1 MRLKIL
7 FSLCLI
13 TLLGLP
19 SIQVSGQKV
28 RYSAWNAA
36 AAPVVDGVGDDA
48 CWNPGEWGF
57 IDEQWFSNRSVPDST
72 DFYGR
77 YKVVWTPEKLYL
89 LLEITDD
96 VLNDN
101 ITDPLN
107 NYWEDDCLEVFI
119 DEDKS
124 GGDHKCCP
132 QAYNAFAY
140 HVSPVTYDA
149 VDLSDDGDF
158 VPKLFNEHVNIA
170 VKSAGSMHIIEI
182 AITVFDNTFNE
193 DHLNTPVIL
202 TKGKLMGFSIAYCDD
217 DGDGR
222 EDFMA
227 TQPGGL
233 DSWMN
238 ADLFGE
244 LLLLSS
250 VTSASLEIMPEII
263 VYPNPGEKLLHIQ
276 TFIGGS
282 KYFQLFNSQGI
293 QVQSGYTGNA
303 RDSDSI
309 ALMELPFGLYYLC
322 LMQNGKRITSKVM
335 INSQ

>member
-7 FSLCLI
+7 FSFY
-13 TLLGLP
+13 LLELTGLTP
-19 SIQVSGQKV
+19 LEVSGQKV

-36 AAPVVDGVGDDA
+36 TAPVIDGVGDEA
-48 CWNPGEWGF
+48 CWNPGEWGL
-57 IDEQWFSNRSVPDST
+57 IDEQWFSNRPVSDSA

-77 YKVVWTPEKLYL
+77 YKVVWTSEKLYL

-96 VLNDN
+96 VLNED

-124 GGDHKCCP
+124 GGDHKCCA

-140 HVSPVTYDA
+140 HISPVTYDA

-158 VPKLFNEHVNIA
+158 VPKLFNEHVSIA
-170 VKSAGSMHIIEI
+170 VRSAGSLHTIEV
-182 AITVFDNTFNE
+182 AIKIYDNTFNE
-193 DHLNTPVIL
+193 NHSNTPVTL

-217 DGDGR
+217 DGNGR

-227 TQPGGL
+227 TQSGGL

-250 VTSASLEIMPEII
+250 VTSVSLETMPGII

-276 TFIGGS
+276 TLIGGS

-293 QVQSGYTGNA
+293 QVQSGFTGNA
-303 RDSDSI
+303 RESDSI
-309 ALMELPFGLYYLC
+309 ALEELPFGLYYLC
-322 LMQNGKRITSKVM
+322 LMQDGKRFTSKVI